1 MKEACNFELPQCA
14 KTLSVRNVRDDRGNL
29 CFVENGELPFK
40 VERVFWI
47 ANVPGGKTR
56 GGHAHQTCA
65 EIIFPVNGAFNIY
78 VCDKDGERVVRM
90 DRPDTGIYIGPNVW
104 CELRDFEQGTVCLV
118 LASHPYSAQG
128 YIHDFKQFKSR

>member
-1 MKEACNFELPQCA
+1 MSDE
-14 KTLSVRNVRDDRGNL
+14 RGNL
-29 CFVENGELPFK
+29 CFAENSELPFK

-47 ANVPGGKTR
+47 ANVPDGKTR

-65 EIIFPVNGAFNIY
+65 EIIFPVSGAFDIY
-78 VCDKDGERVVRM
+78 VCDEDGERVVRM

-104 CELRDFEQGTVCLV
+104 CELRNFEPGTVCLV

-128 YIHDFKQFKSR
+128 YINDFKQFKSR